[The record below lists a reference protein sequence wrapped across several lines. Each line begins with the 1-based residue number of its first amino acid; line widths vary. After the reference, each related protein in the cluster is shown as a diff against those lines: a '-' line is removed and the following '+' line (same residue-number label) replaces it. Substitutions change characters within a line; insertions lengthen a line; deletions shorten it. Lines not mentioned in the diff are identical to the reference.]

1 MKKLFTLLLAMTLL
15 AACNRQP
22 AEDQPIPSGDERV
35 VNLTQPL
42 ARKFLL
48 EHEQDPDLVILDVRT
63 PEEFTQDHLPGA
75 ILVNF
80 NSPGFAQEVQKLDP
94 NKTYFLYCHSGGRS
108 SQAIPVLLQAGIHR
122 IYHLQRGVAAGF
134 PLVPKPPAENLKTP
148 GKLDL
153 IGG

>member
-1 MKKLFTLLLAMTLL
+1 MKRALTLLLALSLL
-15 AACNRQP
+15 VACDRQP
-22 AEDQPIPSGDERV
+22 VEDQPIPSGDSRV

-63 PEEFTQDHLPGA
+63 PEEFTQGHIPGA

-80 NSPGFAQEVQKLDP
+80 NSPGFEREVQKLDP
-94 NKTYFLYCHSGGRS
+94 SKTYFVYCHSGGRS
-108 SQAIPVLLQAGIHR
+108 SHAIPVLLQAGVNK
-122 IYHLQRGVAAGF
+122 IYHLQRGVSMGF
-134 PLVPKPPAENLKTP
+134 PIVPKPPQENLKTP
-148 GKLDL
+148 GQLDL